1 MHINLLLIWKI
12 IKNIINNIMAKV
24 SNLLY
29 INDIYHFIRLIYII
43 DKTIINNV
51 IERYS
56 IPNLP
61 SDESEYIL
69 TYYHLYVTYKI
80 LEDILNLWIIPMFDN
95 YFITIPIAYLIITTY
110 TIPVC

>member
-12 IKNIINNIMAKV
+12 IKNIINNIMIKV
-24 SNLLY
+24 CNLLY
-29 INDIYHFIRLIYII
+29 INDIYHFMRIIYII
-43 DKTIINNV
+43 DKTIINSV

-56 IPNLP
+56 ISHMTP
-61 SDESEYIL
+61 DEYHYIL
-69 TYYHLYVTYKI
+69 TYYHLYVTYRI